1 MTTKK
6 FSRASKLSVVLTVAL
21 SNILVIGGIAAQP
34 TAAATVASVTTTNEP
49 VACEATG
56 EIGHIS
62 GTVSDTSS
70 GTKVAYTAG
79 AQVRLLD
86 TDSGIVLA
94 CVIADSSGRYAI
106 ATERRGSGA
115 TIVVDPI
122 DGSSRSLGSSGGP
135 VRITSTP
142 MVRDYSL
149 GIAKWAGNVRMNT
162 VDGELSPTG
171 TYVCLKLMAQ
181 TILSKCGFVLPRSSA
196 DGLRWAI
203 ADSGI
208 EDAQYIESSYG
219 SGSTRTVA
227 FRDLVGATD
236 LLSIELVSNYQGG
249 GPPSIECAVGEEPN
263 IKGQV
268 TIDGAGYATRVTLGA
283 SWYPYSSTIEPFTSF
298 WYGFTNSAADGT
310 FGFCSDFA
318 DDVAQMPAVLQV
330 QAGIADFARDVS
342 LGATNSPWVSS
353 ACLLSAAGC
362 DLGSFA
368 MAEKVLWGRVT
379 ADLDG
384 NTSTPGSA
392 LAGARISINPTTW
405 DDDGNGWSTSFE
417 TDPNGQWAFAQ
428 APSGSFELRA
438 EPGNSCQPQV
448 CTIETDE
455 YINLV
460 PKTATL
466 VRTGNIQEFN
476 IEISPGNFGIRMFDP
491 EWLPLSSRTGFNATA
506 YVDSTF
512 CNDPNNQDTQMWWT
526 GCRVE
531 LSNKWYSNGVSLYQ
545 ASLPQGKYVIVG
557 QATDYA
563 NSFAKVSVNSN
574 LEVSIDEGTMRLSES
589 GIFELA
595 ASNGNLRFKLTRPD
609 TNSRVTGVSYRV
621 GSSLTSFITDGA
633 LRTDANGD
641 LIWNV
646 TKEGV
651 YEVIYSY
658 LQGNASNAGVAAKS
672 FHFKIALSDSGEASI
687 VNQCTSTGG
696 STVCAES
703 PPPMVDGQY
712 QLTMDLANLKFSVC
726 PLPANESC
734 GSGLREW
741 SAELR
746 KVTGVERWLEAPE
759 SNGFFWGK
767 LEKAVSTSSTALDIY
782 ELQVQVPHA
791 DKNLWVPIIKYI
803 SIDNAGVIKSC
814 TTQECTSSSSVPF
827 NASSGTYD
835 LGELR
840 YSTGNVVGR
849 VLKPGTSTETV
860 AGSRGR
866 AQRIGGVG
874 TNYASFRTNSD
885 GKFSL
890 KLLPGTYALSAEPSS
905 DGNSSS
911 SNVYTS
917 GSSTIVVGSD
927 GLLVGNADVRLTE
940 PNLQGFVRAGVTTIA
955 YSWVQVY
962 KWNTINSSWEWR
974 PGVSTR
980 TSGAYAVN
988 LAEGKWRLTASPSN
1002 TPFARDFADGELIVV
1017 VNAAGEVFSESG
1029 DQTSGSVDISFKQPN
1044 IKFVLTTPGIGYAG
1058 LNIYRFDTVRN
1069 YFQWQLSYS
1078 ISSSSGGAANL
1089 QTGRYKVLVDP
1100 YNNSA
1105 FVQTEKFIKVGIDGQ
1120 ICVLTNETSTECA
1133 AGSFLAAPAQLS
1145 IGLNGPN
1152 LRGTVTL
1159 GEGGAGTTSWIEIA
1173 KFNSTQRNFQ
1183 WVNGASSNSLGQFA
1197 TRLQPGWYKLTAN
1210 PYGGGA
1216 GFSRTV
1222 TYVVV
1227 YESDSDGDTWCRP
1240 AAATSPAPCADT
1252 NGALYGAD
1260 DNFSFAL
1267 EPSNIRATVRY
1278 NNSSVSEGW
1287 VSVSK
1292 KVNDNFQWF
1301 EASAQIVRGE
1311 FGMVLPGG
1319 AQPIQYRLTVNP
1331 PYMNVNKLGKKRVTF
1346 WVGDFGPGDRTD
1358 DVCLQSVLSTG
1369 QSCLT
1374 ANVRT
1379 SGAEFAIEMATA
1391 NVVGEVLNPLLTSTK
1406 VPGSGVEVRVWS
1418 NSSWQWT
1425 DNYVSSDSNGA
1436 ISVNLDPGTYQ
1447 LTARVPWNSSDTL
1460 TNSDPMQITVQE
1472 DGSWCLDPNP
1482 TSSVCN
1488 QADVASLLSI
1498 PLGVPNLVAT
1508 LKSGTSPVSSAWM
1521 NVSVQETNPWGTWWR
1536 YLDKSSSSNQSG
1548 KIAVD
1553 LSDDGRYK
1561 IEVHPPYSSPD
1572 GIQLVKFSS
1581 YFRIKDGKICRVET
1595 GETCDDTSTYV
1606 DSLSDEVL
1614 NFPVPNLLGTVKDSG
1629 GIALQSAWIHVEK
1642 WVPGSSSDGYWN
1654 WTDNYAHSNSAGKF
1668 ALLLGAGKY
1677 RVRVNPPWNNST
1689 LPRFTKIANVDAD
1702 GKVCIGE
1709 GCTPSSASLSADFVF
1724 PLPNITGKVVLKS
1737 GASPDLS
1744 KWSWIG
1750 ASKGS
1755 QYDWSNTN
1763 VDGDFGMYLE
1773 DGNDWSLWF
1782 YPDYSKSNAQPMNVK
1797 ATISGG
1803 LLTSWRYSSEAAGIN
1818 HCVSGSSSPCLM
1830 NVAFDYVPPNFK
1842 TLVSFGTAPVV
1853 GAFVRM
1859 TQVAD
1864 SSKVFDFVTNEEGL
1878 VTGNIPLGQYNV
1890 SVVDAKGEVMRTGN
1904 GSISVESATALLPAA
1919 DVTISVQG

>member
-1 MTTKK
+1 MKK
-6 FSRASKLSVVLTVAL
+6 FSCASKLSVVLTVAL
-21 SNILVIGGIAAQP
+21 SNILVIGGIATQP

-94 CVIADSSGRYAI
+94 CVIADASGHYAI
-106 ATERRGSGA
+106 DTERRGSGA

-142 MVRDYSL
+142 VVRDYSL

-236 LLSIELVSNYQGG
+236 LLSIELVSNFQGG

-379 ADLDG
+379 ADLDR

-438 EPGNSCQPQV
+438 ESGNSCQPQV

-563 NSFAKVSVNSN
+563 NSFAKVSVNAN

-633 LRTDANGD
+633 LRADANGD

-712 QLTMDLANLKFSVC
+712 QLTMELANLKFSVC

-767 LEKAVSTSSTALDIY
+767 LEKAISTSSTALDIY
-782 ELQVQVPHA
+782 ELQIQVPWG
-791 DKNLWVPIIKYI
+791 DNNLWVPIIKYI

-814 TTQECTSSSSVPF
+814 STQECTSSSSVSF
-827 NASSGTYD
+827 DASSGTYD

-1029 DQTSGSVDISFKQPN
+1029 DQISGSVDISFKQPN

-1058 LNIYRFDTVRN
+1058 LNIFRFDTVRN

-1105 FVQTEKFIKVGIDGQ
+1105 FVQTEKFIKVGSDGQ
-1120 ICVLTNETSTECA
+1120 ICILTNETSTECA
-1133 AGSFLAAPAQLS
+1133 TGSFLAAPAQLS

-1159 GEGGAGTTSWIEIA
+1159 GEGGAGTTSWIQIE
-1173 KFNSTQRNFQ
+1173 KYNSTTRNFQ

-1197 TRLQPGWYKLTAN
+1197 TRLQPGWYRLTAN
-1210 PYGGGA
+1210 PYGSGG

-1260 DNFSFAL
+1260 DNFGIAL

-1278 NNSSVSEGW
+1278 NNSSVSDGW

-1311 FGMVLPGG
+1311 LGMVLPGG
-1319 AQPIQYRLTVNP
+1319 TQPIQYRLTVNP
-1331 PYMNVNKLGKKRVTF
+1331 PYLNTYKLGKKRVTL
-1346 WVGDFGPGDRTD
+1346 WVGDFVTGGRTD
-1358 DVCLQSVLSTG
+1358 DVCLQTELSTG
-1369 QSCLT
+1369 QTCLT

-1418 NSSWQWT
+1418 NNSWQWT

-1460 TNSDPMQITVQE
+1460 TNSDPLQITVQE

-1488 QADVASLLSI
+1488 QADVLSLLSI

-1508 LKSGTSPVSSAWM
+1508 LKYGTTLVPNAWI
-1521 NVSVQETNPWGTWWR
+1521 NVFVEETNTWGTWWR

-1553 LSDDGRYK
+1553 LSVDGKYR
-1561 IEVHPPYSSPD
+1561 IEVQPPYSSPD
-1572 GIQLVKFSS
+1572 GVQMVKFST
-1581 YFRIKDGKICRVET
+1581 YFRIKDEKICR
-1595 GETCDDTSTYV
+1595 GECDDTSTYV
-1606 DSLSDEVL
+1606 PSLADEVL

-1629 GIALQSAWIHVEK
+1629 GTTLQFAWIHVEK
-1642 WVPGSSSDGYWN
+1642 WVPSSSDGYWK
-1654 WTDNYAHSNSAGKF
+1654 WTDNYAHSNFGGKF
-1668 ALLLGAGKY
+1668 ALLLDAGKY

-1689 LPRFTKIANVDAD
+1689 LPRFTKIVNVDAD
-1702 GKVCIGE
+1702 GKVCIDE
-1709 GCTPSSASLSADFVF
+1709 GCTPSSTSLSADFVF
-1724 PLPNITGKVVLKS
+1724 PLPNITGKVKLKS
-1737 GASPDLS
+1737 GVNPVLS

-1750 ASKGS
+1750 ASRGS

-1782 YPDYSKSNAQPMNVK
+1782 YPDYSKSNVQPMNVK
-1797 ATISGG
+1797 ATISNG
-1803 LLTSWRYSSEAAGIN
+1803 LLTSWRYSFEPEGTN
-1818 HCVSGSSSPCLM
+1818 RCVSGSSSPCLM
-1830 NVAFDYVPPNFK
+1830 DVAFDYELPNFK
-1842 TLVSFGTAPVV
+1842 TLVSFETAPVA
-1853 GAFVRM
+1853 GAFVRL
-1859 TQVAD
+1859 TQVVD
-1864 SSKVFDFVTNEEGL
+1864 SPKVFDFVTNDEGL
-1878 VTGNIPLGQYNV
+1878 VTGNIPLGQYTV
-1890 SVVDAKGEVMRTGN
+1890 SVVDAKGEQTRTGS
-1904 GSISVESATALLPAA
+1904 GSISVASTTALLSAA
-1919 DVTISVQG
+1919 DVTVSVQG

>member
-86 TDSGIVLA
+86 NVSATVLA
-94 CVIADSSGRYAI
+94 CVIADASGHYAI
-106 ATERRGSGA
+106 DTERRGSGV

-135 VRITSTP
+135 VRITSIP

-149 GIAKWAGNVRMNT
+149 GIAKWAGNVRMKK

-171 TYVCLKLMAQ
+171 TYVCLQSNEFA
-181 TILSKCGFVLPRSSA
+181 SRCGFVLPRSSA

-203 ADSGI
+203 TDAGI
-208 EDAQYIESSYG
+208 EGIQTYIYSSYG
-219 SGSTRTVA
+219 SGLTRSVA
-227 FRDLVGATD
+227 NAELNSATD
-236 LLSIELVSNYQGG
+236 LLGIELVSYTERV
-249 GPPSIECAVGEEPN
+249 PPSADCAVGEEPN
-263 IKGQV
+263 ITGQV
-268 TIDGAGYATRVTLGA
+268 TIDGAGYATKVTLGQGWD
-283 SWYPYSSTIEPFTSF
+283 SEFSTIDPSLSF
-298 WYGFTNSAADGT
+298 FGSWTISAADGT
-310 FGFCSDFA
+310 FGFCRDIAFDSE
-318 DDVAQMPAVLQV
+318 QMPTVLQV
-330 QAGIADFARDVS
+330 QAGVADFARDVS
-342 LGATNSPWVSS
+342 LGATKSRWLSG

-379 ADLDG
+379 ADLDR
-384 NTSTPGSA
+384 NPSTAGSA
-392 LAGARISINPTTW
+392 VAGAEISIYPTNW
-405 DDDGNGWSTSFE
+405 DGDGFPFYAGSI
-417 TDPNGQWAFAQ
+417 TDSNGQWALAQ
-428 APSGSFELRA
+428 VPETGSFELSA
-438 EPGNSCQPQV
+438 YPGISCQSQLV
-448 CTIETDE
+448 CTPEIDE
-455 YINLV
+455 NFNLLS
-460 PKTATL
+460 KSSTL
-466 VRTGNIQEFN
+466 VRSGHSQEVNF
-476 IEISPGNFGIRMFDP
+476 EISPGNLVMRMLDP
-491 EWLPLSSRTGFNATA
+491 EWLQAQWGSVYAS
-506 YVDSTF
+506 VDSTF
-512 CNDPNNQDTQMWWT
+512 CNTPANQNTEAWWT
-526 GCRVE
+526 DCRIE
-531 LSNKWYSNGVSLYQ
+531 MSGRGYSNGVFYRG
-545 ASLPQGKYVIVG
+545 SLPQGKYIISG
-557 QATDYA
+557 TASGYA
-563 NSFAKVSVNSN
+563 YSYAKVSVSSN
-574 LEVSIDEGTMRLSES
+574 LEVSIDEGTMRLSEF
-589 GIFELA
+589 GFFEMA

-609 TNSRVTGVSYRV
+609 TNSRVTGIRYKVR
-621 GSSLTSFITDGA
+621 SLTNLTAGEDGQD
-633 LRTDANGD
+633 LQPDVNGD

-651 YEVIYSY
+651 YKIDY
-658 LQGNASNAGVAAKS
+658 LTLNENASNTGVVSQS

-687 VNQCTSTGG
+687 ANQCTSTDGN
-696 STVCAES
+696 TVCAE
-703 PPPMVDGQY
+703 PPPSTVDGQY
-712 QLTMDLANLKFSVC
+712 QLTLDLANLKFSVC
-726 PLPANESC
+726 PLPTNESC
-734 GSGLREW
+734 GSGRRDWLN
-741 SAELR
+741 AEIY
-746 KVTGVERWLEAPE
+746 KVDESGMQLTP
-759 SNGFFWGK
+759 SNGVFYGK
-767 LEKAVSTSSTALDIY
+767 VEKAVSSSATALDVYKLIIN
-782 ELQVQVPHA
+782 PPN
-791 DKNLWVPIIKYI
+791 DDNNLWVSIIKFL

-814 TTQECTSSSSVPF
+814 TTQECTSSSSVSF

-860 AGSRGR
+860 AGSWGT
-866 AQRIGGVG
+866 ADPISGGD
-874 TNYASFRTNSD
+874 NNDLWFMTNSD

-890 KLLPGTYALSAEPSS
+890 QLAPGTYVVSATPPYR
-905 DGNSSS
+905 GGSSS

-927 GLLVGNADVRLTE
+927 GLLVGSADVRLTE
-940 PNLQGFVRAGVTTIA
+940 PNLQGFVRADTVA
-955 YSWVQVY
+955 VSYSSVQIQ
-962 KWNTINSSWEWR
+962 KWNTMNGDWEWR

-980 TSGAYAVN
+980 ASGAYSVN
-988 LAEGKWRLTASPSN
+988 LTEGKWRLKASPN
-1002 TPFARDFADGELIVV
+1002 YTPFARDFAEGELIVV
-1017 VNAAGEVFSESG
+1017 VNAAGQVFSESG
-1029 DQTSGSVDISFKQPN
+1029 TSISGSADISFKQPN
-1044 IKFVLTTPGIGYAG
+1044 IKFVLTTPGISYSSLHIG
-1058 LNIYRFDTVRN
+1058 LFDAVRN
-1069 YFQWQLSYS
+1069 YFQYQSSYS
-1078 ISSSSGGAANL
+1078 ISSSSGFAANL
-1089 QTGRYKVLVDP
+1089 QTGRYKLTVYP
-1100 YNNSA
+1100 HNNPA
-1105 FVQTEKFIKVGIDGQ
+1105 FVPTEKFIKVGSDEQ

-1133 AGSFLAAPAQLS
+1133 TGSFLAAPAQLS

-1878 VTGNIPLGQYNV
+1878 VTGNIPSGQYNV

>member
-1 MTTKK
+1 
-6 FSRASKLSVVLTVAL
+6 
-21 SNILVIGGIAAQP
+21 
-34 TAAATVASVTTTNEP
+34 

-94 CVIADSSGRYAI
+94 CVIADASGHYAI
-106 ATERRGSGA
+106 DTERRGSGA

-142 MVRDYSL
+142 VVRDYSL

-236 LLSIELVSNYQGG
+236 LLSIELVSNFQGG

-379 ADLDG
+379 ADLDR

-438 EPGNSCQPQV
+438 ESGNSCQPQV

-563 NSFAKVSVNSN
+563 NSFAKVSVNAN

-633 LRTDANGD
+633 LRADANGD

-712 QLTMDLANLKFSVC
+712 QLTMELANLKFSVC

-767 LEKAVSTSSTALDIY
+767 LEKAISTSSTALDIY
-782 ELQVQVPHA
+782 ELQIQVPWG
-791 DKNLWVPIIKYI
+791 DNNLWVPIIKYI

-814 TTQECTSSSSVPF
+814 STQECTSSSSVSF
-827 NASSGTYD
+827 DASSGTYD

-1029 DQTSGSVDISFKQPN
+1029 DQISGSVDISFKQPN

-1058 LNIYRFDTVRN
+1058 LNIFRFDTVRN

-1105 FVQTEKFIKVGIDGQ
+1105 FVQTEKFIKVGSDGQ
-1120 ICVLTNETSTECA
+1120 ICILTNETSTECA
-1133 AGSFLAAPAQLS
+1133 TGSFLAAPAQLS

-1159 GEGGAGTTSWIEIA
+1159 GEGGAGTTSWIQIE
-1173 KFNSTQRNFQ
+1173 KYNSTTRNFQ

-1197 TRLQPGWYKLTAN
+1197 TRLQPGWYRLTAN
-1210 PYGGGA
+1210 PYGSGG

-1260 DNFSFAL
+1260 DNFGIAL

-1278 NNSSVSEGW
+1278 NNSSVSDGW

-1311 FGMVLPGG
+1311 LGMVLPGG
-1319 AQPIQYRLTVNP
+1319 TQPIQYRLTVNP
-1331 PYMNVNKLGKKRVTF
+1331 PYLNTYKLGKKRVTL
-1346 WVGDFGPGDRTD
+1346 WVGDFVTGGRTD
-1358 DVCLQSVLSTG
+1358 DVCLQTELSTG
-1369 QSCLT
+1369 QTCLT

-1418 NSSWQWT
+1418 NNSWQWT

-1460 TNSDPMQITVQE
+1460 TNSDPLQITVQE

-1488 QADVASLLSI
+1488 QADVLSLLSI

-1508 LKSGTSPVSSAWM
+1508 LKYGTTLVPNAWI
-1521 NVSVQETNPWGTWWR
+1521 NVFVEETNTWGTWWR

-1553 LSDDGRYK
+1553 LSVDGKYR
-1561 IEVHPPYSSPD
+1561 IEVQPPYSSPD
-1572 GIQLVKFSS
+1572 GVQMVKFST
-1581 YFRIKDGKICRVET
+1581 YFRIKDEKICR
-1595 GETCDDTSTYV
+1595 GECDDTSTYV
-1606 DSLSDEVL
+1606 PSLADEVL

-1629 GIALQSAWIHVEK
+1629 GTTLQFAWIHVEK
-1642 WVPGSSSDGYWN
+1642 WVPSSSDGYWK
-1654 WTDNYAHSNSAGKF
+1654 WTDNYAHSNFGGKF
-1668 ALLLGAGKY
+1668 ALLLDAGKY

-1689 LPRFTKIANVDAD
+1689 LPRFTKIVNVDAD
-1702 GKVCIGE
+1702 GKVCIDE
-1709 GCTPSSASLSADFVF
+1709 GCTPSSTSLSADFVF
-1724 PLPNITGKVVLKS
+1724 PLPNITGKVKLKS
-1737 GASPDLS
+1737 GVNPVLS

-1750 ASKGS
+1750 ASRGS

-1782 YPDYSKSNAQPMNVK
+1782 YPDYSKSNVQPMNVK
-1797 ATISGG
+1797 ATISNG
-1803 LLTSWRYSSEAAGIN
+1803 LLTSWRYSFEPEGTN
-1818 HCVSGSSSPCLM
+1818 RCVSGSSSPCLM
-1830 NVAFDYVPPNFK
+1830 DVAFDYELPNFK
-1842 TLVSFGTAPVV
+1842 TLVSFETAPVA
-1853 GAFVRM
+1853 GAFVRL
-1859 TQVAD
+1859 TQVVD
-1864 SSKVFDFVTNEEGL
+1864 SPKVFDFVTNDEGL
-1878 VTGNIPLGQYNV
+1878 VTGNIPLGQYTV
-1890 SVVDAKGEVMRTGN
+1890 SVVDAKGEQTRTGS
-1904 GSISVESATALLPAA
+1904 GSISVASTTALLSAA
-1919 DVTISVQG
+1919 DVTVSVQG